1 VTTGTV
7 YSSLDEPMFP
17 MQGYWTTDARLC
29 LQAVAPLPC
38 TVVGAIIGIGTSER
52 MTGQ

>member
-1 VTTGTV
+1 
-7 YSSLDEPMFP
+7 

-38 TVVGAIIGIGTSER
+38 TVVGTIIGMATAEHLS
-52 MTGQ
+52 GQ